1 MKTIISIIY
10 KRRQQ
15 LNYAQS
21 YVASKMKLSQKQYS
35 RIESGETNLKLD
47 DFIRL
52 CRILNIH
59 PCDVL
64 EEANMIAGFQECEK
78 SKIIAVQ
85 KEKLLEL
92 EKKCNLLESMLTD
105 RTQRRI
111 SIKYQNLGLIVFS
124 QLIPLLDPFTT
135 FSSIFASC

>member
-1 MKTIISIIY
+1 MRTIYSIIY

-15 LNYAQS
+15 LNYTQS
-21 YVASKMKLSQKQYS
+21 YVGLKLRLSQKQYS

>member
-21 YVASKMKLSQKQYS
+21 YVASKMRLSQKQYS

-52 CRILNIH
+52 CRILDIH

-64 EEANMIAGFQECEK
+64 EETNMVAGFQECEK

-92 EKKCNLLESMLTD
+92 EKKCNMLESMLTD
-105 RTQRRI
+105 RPQRRI
-111 SIKYQNLGLIVFS
+111 SLKYHNLGLIVIS
-124 QLIPLLDPFTT
+124 QLIPLLDPFTI